1 MASSV
6 VSHSVVCGATL
17 LFRPRDDKL
26 TSRAKTNIQHKYSLN
41 CLVSLKRSN
50 GRSRLED
57 FQGTERFEI
66 VSRLGAGGMGVV
78 YEAID
83 HSSDTRVALKTLSL
97 GDATSIYRFKKEFRG
112 LSDISHPNLVTLYE
126 LLAGDEQWFFTM
138 ELIRGCDLR
147 SFLQTSPSAED
158 AIATEAISEESLL
171 AEAAPARQ
179 AMGVAPGSVELLRSA
194 MVQLAEGLH
203 ALHAAGRLH
212 RDIKPSNV
220 LVSEEHRVV
229 LVDFGLSTKFA
240 EIDAIAD
247 RITVG
252 TVAYMS
258 PEQAAQEALG
268 PASDWYSVG
277 CVLYELLTGRL
288 PYVGRGDSVLTKK
301 QEEDPVDPREHV
313 PDLPEDLCALC
324 MALLRR
330 DPATR
335 PSGGDILRRLG
346 ADENDSM
353 LPLGADA
360 SSRGEVF
367 VGRKLQLQLLKGALD
382 TVGELGRPQCLLV
395 HGSPGIGKSALVRHF
410 TEQVFHEEEAIVL
423 SGRCYERESVP
434 FKAIDTIVDA
444 LSRYLGTLQSSEV
457 TALLPEHTN
466 ALTRL
471 FPVLRTVRSIGR
483 LRGKRQALDPQ
494 VARRLALESLR
505 TLLAKIATR
514 QPLILYVD
522 DLQWGDA
529 DSAVFLAS
537 LLGPP
542 DPPGILLLL
551 GYRRDDVETSEALQV
566 LMKRLDAMPSGAGI
580 SFLPIDRL
588 SDDEATELTRAR
600 FGGVQGTFD
609 ASMLARVATESEG
622 SPFFVEEMMRYL
634 RSTGGVDPAEGG
646 GAITL
651 KQTMLARV
659 GTLSPAQRKLLD
671 VVAVAGAPLTE
682 EIAFRASGLT
692 AADATIVSVLRAG
705 RLVRSNRTGIVA
717 KLESYHDRI
726 RELLVEKLAPE
737 TLEETYR
744 ALACAYEICAPA
756 DVESI
761 ADFFSRAG
769 DVEAAAEHALAAADR
784 AVEALAFKRA
794 ALYYRMALRAEHD
807 EATVLELQIK
817 LAEALNN
824 AGQGEAAA
832 EAHLLVANGAS
843 KSIALDQRRKAAE
856 SLMRAGHVDRAVEL
870 FKDVLASVGLSFP
883 QSNRRALL
891 NLLWW
896 RVYLRIRGVAFRERD
911 ESQLRPE
918 ELIKIDVCG
927 SCGLA
932 FGVNDSFRG
941 AEFQTRHVVLAL
953 RAGEPRRVGLGLAIE
968 AAYRSLEGTK
978 GRASAEA
985 LIARSRELGT
995 QVGDPVVQG
1004 FAQYSEAL
1012 TVYQC
1017 GEWRQ
1022 AATYFDEAAR
1032 ILKRDCQGHQ
1042 ANACQAERLGVDS
1055 LFFLGE
1061 IKAFSQRVPSIL
1073 QAAEER
1079 GDLHGVTD
1087 MRTGSLN
1094 CAWLVHD
1101 QVMQARFECERGEK
1115 QWSERRFFLQHYYA
1129 ALAHINID
1137 IYEGQG
1143 AKALE
1148 RCDAMWGPLKSSF
1161 LLRVSV
1167 VGAQAMFLQGRALIS
1182 AASRKNSNALL
1193 ARAKKVSKALG
1204 KQSIQC
1210 AQPWSLL
1217 LRGQIAELRGEHE
1230 RAIELLGSA
1239 RELLETLEMM
1249 YCFHATSCLLGR
1261 LRDDDEGRQMRAEAQ
1276 NWALINGIAEPTKF
1290 MRIMVPLV

>member
-1 MASSV
+1 MSS
-6 VSHSVVCGATL
+6 
-17 LFRPRDDKL
+17 
-26 TSRAKTNIQHKYSLN
+26 
-41 CLVSLKRSN
+41 KRSHQ
-50 GRSRLED
+50 RSKLEE

-66 VSRLGAGGMGVV
+66 LSRLGAGGMGVV

-138 ELIRGCDLR
+138 ELIRGRDLR
-147 SFLQTSPSAED
+147 TFLLD
-158 AIATEAISEESLL
+158 ARTVQDSIATEAITDESLQS
-171 AEAAPARQ
+171 E
-179 AMGVAPGSVELLRSA
+179 VEAPGNAIRVAKGNLELLRSA
-194 MVQLAEGLH
+194 LAQLAEGLH
-203 ALHAAGRLH
+203 ALHSAGRIH

-229 LVDFGLSTKFA
+229 LVDFGLSTKLA
-240 EIDAIAD
+240 ETDAISD
-247 RITVG
+247 RIAVG
-252 TVAYMS
+252 TVGYMS
-258 PEQAAQEALG
+258 PEQAAQEPLG

-277 CVLYELLTGRL
+277 CVLYELLTGQL
-288 PYVGRGDSVLTKK
+288 PFTGRGDTVLIKK
-301 QEEDPVDPREHV
+301 QDEDPVDVRELV
-313 PDLPEDLCALC
+313 PDLPTDLCDLC

-330 DPATR
+330 DPAAR
-335 PSGGDILRRLG
+335 PAGADILKRLG
-346 ADENDSM
+346 ASEDDR
-353 LPLGADA
+353 LFPLGAE

-367 VGRKLQLQLLKGALD
+367 VGRKLQLHLLQQALASVQEKGSP
-382 TVGELGRPQCLLV
+382 ECLLV
-395 HGSPGIGKSALVRHF
+395 HGSPGIGKTALVRHF
-410 TEQVFHEEEAIVL
+410 TEQAFHEKDAIVL

-434 FKAIDTIVDA
+434 FKAVDTIVDA

-457 TALLPEHTN
+457 SELLPEHAN

-471 FPVLRTVRSIGR
+471 FPVLRTVRSIAR
-483 LRGKRQALDPQ
+483 MRGKRQALDPQ
-494 VARRLALESLR
+494 VARRLALVSLR
-505 TLLAKIATR
+505 ELLANIAR
-514 QPLILYVD
+514 RHPLIVYVD
-522 DLQWGDA
+522 DFQWGDA
-529 DSAVFLAS
+529 DSAVFLSS

-542 DPPGILLLL
+542 NPPSLLMLL

-566 LMKRLDAMPSGAGI
+566 LLERLDTMPSSAGI
-580 SFLPIDRL
+580 NYLPIDRL
-588 SDDEATELTRAR
+588 SDEEATELTRAR
-600 FGGVQGTFD
+600 FGGIPD
-609 ASMLARVATESEG
+609 ALGADTLARVASESEG

-634 RSTGGVDPAEGG
+634 RSAGGEELGTARE
-646 GAITL
+646 AITL
-651 KQTMLARV
+651 KQTMLSRV
-659 GTLSPAQRKLLD
+659 GSLTPAQRKLLD

-682 EIAFRASGLT
+682 EIAFRASGLS

-705 RLVRSNRTGIVA
+705 RLVRSNRTGIIA

-737 TLEETYR
+737 KLRETYR
-744 ALACAYEICAPA
+744 ALACAYEISAPS

-769 DVEAAAEHALAAADR
+769 DMEAAAEHALAAADR
-784 AVEALAFKRA
+784 AMEALAFKRA

-807 EATVLELQIK
+807 EATLLDLQMK
-817 LAEALNN
+817 LADALNN

-832 EAHLLVANGAS
+832 EAHLLVASGAS
-843 KSIALDQRRKAAE
+843 KAVALDQRRKAAE

-870 FKDVLASVGLSFP
+870 FKRVLASVGLGFP
-883 QSNRRALL
+883 ASNRRALF

-896 RVYLRIRGVAFRERD
+896 RMYLRIRGVKFRQRD

-953 RAGEPRRVGLGLAIE
+953 RAGEPGRVGLGLAIE
-968 AAYRSLEGTK
+968 AAYRSIEGKK
-978 GRASAEA
+978 GRSSAES
-985 LIARSRELGT
+985 LIARSRELGL

-1012 TVYQC
+1012 TVYQS

-1032 ILKRDCQGHQ
+1032 ILKSDCRGHQ
-1042 ANACQAERLGVDS
+1042 ANACQAERLAADA

-1061 IKAFSQRVPSIL
+1061 IKTFAQRVPSIL

-1094 CAWLVHD
+1094 CAWLVRG
-1101 QVMQARFECERGEK
+1101 QVAQARFECERGEK

-1143 AKALE
+1143 ASALE
-1148 RCDAMWGPLKSSF
+1148 RCDEMWGPLKSSF
-1161 LLRVSV
+1161 LLRVAV
-1167 VGAQAMFLQGRALIS
+1167 VGAQAMFLQGRALLA
-1182 AASRKNSNALL
+1182 AASKDSSDVLL
-1193 ARAKKVSKALG
+1193 SRADKVAKSLG
-1204 KQSIQC
+1204 KQSIRC
-1210 AQPWSLL
+1210 AEPWSLL
-1217 LRGQIAELRGEHE
+1217 LRGQIAELRGERE
-1230 RAIELLGSA
+1230 RAVELLALA
-1239 RELLETLEMM
+1239 RKSLEAEEMM
-1249 YCFHATSCLLGR
+1249 YCYFATSWLLGR
-1261 LRDDDEGRQMRAEAQ
+1261 LQGGSEGQQMLTDAE
-1276 NWALINGIAEPTKF
+1276 NWASANGVAEPAKF
-1290 MRIMVPLV
+1290 MKIMVPLA